1 MVLFVRN
8 TCLVILV
15 LVVFAGAQELE
26 LLTPRVMDFG
36 SVMQDSVIR
45 GKIQFVNSGDSPV
58 VISRVHTSCGCT
70 AANLDKLEYQPGE
83 AGEVDVQFNTKGF
96 SGAVR
101 KYVTISLTKGQPS
114 NTRVVLQAQIKT
126 PIEIEP
132 AFIDLQNILL
142 EDSEN
147 ERFISVTNNT
157 KDPLIVE
164 EIKTNIKD
172 LEIFLNSVT
181 LQPGSK
187 EKIKVSFKP
196 SRLGRNDGYID
207 LVINSPMNIVKR
219 IPVFINVKNTTGN

>member
-1 MVLFVRN
+1 M
-8 TCLVILV
+8 ILV
-15 LVVFAGAQELE
+15 LFVFAGAQEFE

-83 AGEVDVQFNTKGF
+83 AGEVDIQFNTKGF

-101 KYVTISLTKGQPS
+101 KYVTISLTQGQPS

-126 PIEIEP
+126 PIDIEP

-187 EKIKVSFKP
+187 EKIKVSYNP

-219 IPVFINVKNTTGN
+219 IPVFINVKNAAGN

>member
-1 MVLFVRN
+1 MIIVFIAFV
-8 TCLVILV
+8 
-15 LVVFAGAQELE
+15 GAQKFE
-26 LLTPRVMDFG
+26 LLSPRVMDFG

-45 GKIQFVNSGDSPV
+45 GKIRFVNSGDSPV
-58 VISRVHTSCGCT
+58 IISRVHTSCGCT

-83 AGEVDVQFNTKGF
+83 VGEVDVQFNTKGF

-101 KYVTISLTKGQPS
+101 KYVTINLTQGQPQS
-114 NTRVVLQAQIKT
+114 TRIVLQAQIKASL
-126 PIEIEP
+126 EIEP
-132 AFIDLQNILL
+132 AFIDLQNIFI

-157 KDPLIVE
+157 NDPLIVE

-181 LQPGSK
+181 LKPGST
-187 EKIKVSFKP
+187 EKIKIQYRP

-219 IPVFINVKNTTGN
+219 IPVFINVKNNAGN

>member
-15 LVVFAGAQELE
+15 LVVFAGAQEFE

-45 GKIQFVNSGDSPV
+45 GKIQFVNSGDTPV